1 AFVAT
6 FARAPMEQN
15 GASLHVSLIGD
26 NLGVQGTDLGQIGR
40 VIYTVEQR
48 GERLGLVGDQA
59 IKGQTCIMGGEQAG
73 LGTYSGSL
81 NEQIRGGRVVQ
92 APIGADLDSLG
103 ELPGRVR

>member
-1 AFVAT
+1 STSQEEEEVGVSVEVLGAFAAT

-40 VIYTVEQR
+40 VIYAVEQR

-59 IKGQTCIMGGEQAG
+59 IKGQTCIMGGGEQAG
-73 LGTYSGSL
+73 LG
-81 NEQIRGGRVVQ
+81 
-92 APIGADLDSLG
+92 
-103 ELPGRVR
+103 